1 MPFAKKMKVMEKCL
15 SQSDSKQRDEKKML
29 IFDIGFFC
37 VLSFKRLKVGLF
49 DVVENGSGASATDE
63 KQVLY
68 FPSIRIQ
75 QKGEK
80 TN

>member
-49 DVVENGSGASATDE
+49 DVENGSGASATDE